1 VRRPDPAAA
10 RVVSAHGDKAWLD
23 ATPSRVAQFKGRGLK
38 PVAGDWVR
46 VDWTHDPPVVQEV
59 LTASNT
65 ILRSEGRKTKQLAAN
80 IDLAVVVVSGY
91 PLFSADLLL
100 RVLASLRAAQI
111 PVVIA
116 VNKADQVDSL
126 TKAREALRLTL
137 PAQRSPLAHAR
148 RDTAAICCEISA
160 TAGEGL
166 PGIAPL
172 LGEINAFFAKE
183 ESASHGEDHDPERR
197 ASTERTIALIGQSG
211 MGKSSLLNRLIPG
224 ASAQTREI
232 SEALQT
238 GKHTTTVSRGYL
250 WPQAPSAS
258 HGVSTW
264 VIDTPGFQ
272 RFGLAHL
279 SLEEIGACFPEWS
292 LLQRESNCRF
302 HNCRHSHEPGCA
314 VKAEIA
320 GLREK
325 DPSYAEHLESRR
337 QAWLALLAAEG
348 LKAA

>member
-1 VRRPDPAAA
+1 MRRPDPAAA

-23 ATPSRVAQFKGRGLK
+23 ATPSRVAQLKGRGLK

-126 TKAREALRLTL
+126 AKAREALRLAL
-137 PAQRSPLAHAR
+137 PAQRSPLAHVR
-148 RDTAAICCEISA
+148 RDTAGTICCEISA
-160 TAGEGL
+160 TAGEGVS
-166 PGIAPL
+166 GIAPL
-172 LGEINAFFAKE
+172 LGEINAFFAQE
-183 ESASHGEDHDPERR
+183 TASCGEDHDPERR
-197 ASTERTIALIGQSG
+197 ASTERTIARERTIALIGQSG

-250 WPQAPSAS
+250 WPEAPSAS

-279 SLEEIGACFPEWS
+279 SQEEIGACFPEWG
-292 LLQRESNCRF
+292 LLQRESSCRF
-302 HNCRHSHEPGCA
+302 YNCRHSHEPGCA

-320 GLREK
+320 GLRER

-337 QAWLALLAAEG
+337 QAWLALLAA
-348 LKAA
+348 